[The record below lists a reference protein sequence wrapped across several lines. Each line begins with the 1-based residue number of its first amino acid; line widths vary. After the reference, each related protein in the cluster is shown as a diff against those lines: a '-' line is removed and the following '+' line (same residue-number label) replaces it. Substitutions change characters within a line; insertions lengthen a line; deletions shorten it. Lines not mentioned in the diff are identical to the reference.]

1 MTIKTYIELEV
12 EVEFDRVPGQTQTR
26 HDPGFE
32 ESIEITGVTILQNQ
46 SAPTLPRMIA
56 LLTPL
61 IGSPTV
67 PIAPYEHHPQQ
78 HPV

>member
-46 SAPTLPRMIA
+46 SALT
-56 LLTPL
+56 LTPHQL
-61 IGSPTV
+61 VQVETDVWTHLGKM
-67 PIAPYEHHPQQ
+67 ELCHD
-78 HPV
+78 